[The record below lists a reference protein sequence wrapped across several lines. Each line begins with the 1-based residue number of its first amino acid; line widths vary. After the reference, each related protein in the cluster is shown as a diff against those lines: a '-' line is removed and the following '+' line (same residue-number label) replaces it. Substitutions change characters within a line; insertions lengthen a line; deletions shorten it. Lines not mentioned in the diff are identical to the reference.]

1 MLTKTVK
8 KYILI
13 IFVLVGFVANAQET
27 TFDKGKK
34 YTLGGIEVT
43 GIKSYNK
50 QTVITYTGLRVGQQ
64 ITVPGEE
71 ISAIINKL
79 WKLQLFSDVNFYIN
93 DIQGDKVFLE
103 LNIQELPTL
112 SEVVVRG
119 IKDNKKDAIIQ
130 ETDLKKG
137 KKITE
142 SFITDTKNYIQN
154 KYKKQGY
161 LNSKVAIAT
170 TPDSVEINTVKMI
183 VNIDNGEKIKVRT
196 ITFSGNEQ
204 LPDKK
209 LKKKLKNT
217 KQKQFLRFWKKSKYI
232 QEDYKEDL
240 VSLVD
245 AYKEKGYRDARVL
258 SDSIIKNED
267 NTIDINIKIE
277 EGNKYYFG
285 DINFTGNTVYTDEQ
299 LSRILGI
306 KKGDTY
312 NGVLLKKRIADTEKP
327 DGQDLT
333 NLYQNNGYLFSNINP
348 VELSAENDTIAFEI
362 RIVEGKPAYFNNI
375 IAIGN
380 DKTNDHV
387 IYRNLRTKP
396 GELYSKENVVRTI
409 RELGQLGYF
418 DPEQISPNFK
428 NVDPNSGT
436 VDIEYALVE
445 KGSSQIE
452 LQGGYGGGGFI
463 GTLGLSFNNFAI
475 KDLFNKKAYQPVPM
489 GDGQSLALRL
499 QASRFFQ
506 TYSFSFA
513 EPWLGGEKPV
523 QFSSSLSHSIQ
534 FRPNLETG
542 GVDRDS
548 RFLITGITF
557 GLAKRLE
564 VPDDYFTLSQSV
576 SFQHYNLKNYFT
588 TLFRFGD
595 GFSNALTYTIGLSRN
610 NTYTNPI
617 FPLGGSQFSIT
628 AKFTPPFS
636 LFNNTDYANLGNQ
649 EEYQEKDAN
658 GNIIDENGERV
669 SESGNDPAIDEA
681 KVDQER
687 FKWLEYYKI
696 KFKGTWYTRIIDKLV
711 LKTSTEFGFLGAY
724 NNDRGIVPFER
735 FILGGDGLGNFTLQ
749 GVENIQL
756 RGYPNQSIV
765 TINEEDGALNRDGQ
779 PIYNKFSLELRYP
792 LTLKPQASI
801 YALAFVEGGASY
813 DNFRNYN
820 PFQLKRSAGVG
831 LRIFMP
837 AFGLLGIDFGYGFDP
852 LPGLSQRHGWETH
865 FIIGQQF

>member
-1 MLTKTVK
+1 MLSRTVK

-13 IFVLVGFVANAQET
+13 IFVLAEFVANAQET

-79 WKLQLFSDVNFYIN
+79 WKLQLFSDVNFYIT

-112 SEVVVRG
+112 SEVVIRG

-170 TPDSVEINTVKMI
+170 TPDSVETNTVKMI

-258 SDSIIKNED
+258 SDSIIKNDD

-299 LSRILGI
+299 LGRILGI

-312 NGVLLKKRIADTEKP
+312 NGVLLKKRIADTDKP

-348 VELSAENDTIAFEI
+348 VELSAENDTITFEI

-375 IAIGN
+375 TAVGN

-475 KDLFNKKAYQPVPM
+475 GDLFKKEAYQPVPM

-523 QFSSSLSHSIQ
+523 QFSSFNITYHSISIQ
-534 FRPNLETG
+534 ST
-542 GVDRDS
+542 
-548 RFLITGITF
+548 
-557 GLAKRLE
+557 KR
-564 VPDDYFTLSQSV
+564 
-576 SFQHYNLKNYFT
+576 KC
-588 TLFRFGD
+588 R
-595 GFSNALTYTIGLSRN
+595 
-610 NTYTNPI
+610 
-617 FPLGGSQFSIT
+617 
-628 AKFTPPFS
+628 
-636 LFNNTDYANLGNQ
+636 
-649 EEYQEKDAN
+649 
-658 GNIIDENGERV
+658 
-669 SESGNDPAIDEA
+669 
-681 KVDQER
+681 
-687 FKWLEYYKI
+687 
-696 KFKGTWYTRIIDKLV
+696 
-711 LKTSTEFGFLGAY
+711 
-724 NNDRGIVPFER
+724 
-735 FILGGDGLGNFTLQ
+735 
-749 GVENIQL
+749 
-756 RGYPNQSIV
+756 
-765 TINEEDGALNRDGQ
+765 
-779 PIYNKFSLELRYP
+779 
-792 LTLKPQASI
+792 
-801 YALAFVEGGASY
+801 
-813 DNFRNYN
+813 
-820 PFQLKRSAGVG
+820 
-831 LRIFMP
+831 
-837 AFGLLGIDFGYGFDP
+837 
-852 LPGLSQRHGWETH
+852 
-865 FIIGQQF
+865 